1 MDNVI
6 GEFAEIAKTAKVVN
20 STMGTYA
27 RVKDY
32 AELHASQ
39 LGDYSYISQH
49 SLVNKTVIAKF
60 TSIAQGCYLGLWEHN
75 TEVSTHSFYLYE
87 HSGHF
92 VKGYTNYEKDSLLTH
107 IGSDVWIGANA
118 VILKG
123 ITIGNGA
130 IIGAGS
136 VVTKS
141 VPPYA
146 IAVGN
151 PAKIIKYRY
160 SPNEV
165 DWFQQL
171 QWWNLE
177 RDVIQKI
184 VDQNGFKDFQLFKK
198 ILNQMEII

>member
-1 MDNVI
+1 MDNIV
-6 GEFAEIAKTAKVVN
+6 GKFTEISTTAKVVN
-20 STMGTYA
+20 SVMGIYA

-32 AELHASQ
+32 VELRESQ
-39 LGDYSYISQH
+39 LGDYSYISQQ
-49 SLVNKTVIAKF
+49 SLVNNTIIQKF
-60 TSIAQGCYLGLWEHN
+60 TSIAPGCYIGLWEHD

-92 VKGYTNYEKDSLLTH
+92 VKGYTNYKKDFLKTY
-107 IGSDVWIGANA
+107 IGNDVWIGANT

-141 VPPYA
+141 IPPYA

-151 PAKIIKYRY
+151 PAKILKYRY
-160 SPNEV
+160 TKNEIS
-165 DWFQQL
+165 WLEKL
-171 QWWNLE
+171 QWWNLK
-177 RDVIQKI
+177 RDIIQHV
-184 VDQNGFKDFQLFKK
+184 VDQGGFKDFQLFKNL
-198 ILNQMEII
+198 LNYRECK